1 MSKESRIPERVSLSL
16 LYSQWPRNETR
27 SAYQGA
33 GHNDDRIGGQCQ
45 EGLWWRHLQ

>member
-1 MSKESRIPERVSLSL
+1 MSKESLLSLSVS

-27 SAYQGA
+27 SAYEGA

-45 EGLWWRHLQ
+45 EGLRWRHLQ